1 MSTKP
6 RTRTRDALLVTSL
19 GVAGAFL
26 LQPIA
31 AAHVSV
37 TPDTAEPGERAA
49 VAFRV
54 PNERDD
60 SSTVRLEV
68 VFPADQPLAS
78 VSPLAVP
85 GWKITV
91 NTEPLDSPIDNG
103 YGGTVSEVVRSIV
116 WEGGRIPPD
125 QYQEFPVRLG
135 PLPEQNSTLVFKSL
149 QTYSDGEVVRWIEV
163 EEPGAPEPDRPAPS
177 LTVAAPEPA
186 PTPAAESEQDNDA
199 PALVLGGAGLAA
211 GLAAL
216 AGVVFGRRKPVGAPA
231 EQSPRKETARL

>member
-1 MSTKP
+1 MSLN
-6 RTRTRDALLVTSL
+6 RRFGTRGALLVAAL

-26 LQPIA
+26 SQPGA

-37 TPDTAEPGERAA
+37 TPDTAQPGERAT

-68 VFPADQPLAS
+68 VFPADRPLAS
-78 VSPLAVP
+78 VSPQSVP

-91 NTEPLDSPIDNG
+91 NSERLDSPISNG
-103 YGGTVSEVVRSIV
+103 HGGTVSEAVRSIV
-116 WEGGRIPPD
+116 WEGGQIPPH

-135 PLPEQNSTLVFKSL
+135 PLPEQGSTLVFKSL
-149 QTYSDGEVVRWIEV
+149 QTYSDGEVVRWIDL

-177 LTVAAPEPA
+177 LTVANPQPA
-186 PTPAAESEQDNDA
+186 HAAEESDA
-199 PALVLGGAGLAA
+199 DATALVLGGAGLAT

-216 AGVVFGRRKPVGAPA
+216 AGVVFGRRKPNDV
-231 EQSPRKETARL
+231 PREKSRHEEPARL